1 MQIKDWPDIP
11 FWEELART
19 SPECTFYHT
28 PLWHDIVIK
37 AYKDYSI
44 GTRGFI
50 FDNGGRAVFPFIQ
63 TKKGRPLLG
72 KSRLKSSVFGGY
84 GGIIADTS
92 AGAAQQQEIYAF
104 LVKQR
109 ASISID
115 TNPFSKTAVK
125 LPDGFICKE
134 DFTQALALTRDE
146 QALYQKLNRGGKSN
160 LNQAKKH
167 GITVRLAKTEQDI
180 HTYYALYK
188 DTLRRWGDG
197 ALFEYP
203 ESLFFTIF
211 AHAGDGIKIWLAEKE
226 AVIVAGVIIFYWNR
240 IATYWHGASHQ
251 DYFQCYPNN
260 MLHMEIIR
268 DAAAA
273 GFHYYDFGPSG
284 GQEGVARFKKSFG
297 AVELPFVSAHRK
309 FR

>member
-1 MQIKDWPDIP
+1 MQIKDWPDVP
-11 FWEELART
+11 FWEELARAN
-19 SPECTFYHT
+19 PACTFYHT

-50 FDNGGRAVFPFIQ
+50 FDNGGRAAFPFIQ
-63 TKKGRPLLG
+63 TKNGRPLLG

-92 AGAAQQQEIYAF
+92 VGAAQQQEVYDF

-125 LPDGFICKE
+125 LPEGFICKE
-134 DFTQALALTRDE
+134 DFTQALTLTKDE

-167 GITVRLAKTEQDI
+167 GITVRLARTDADV
-180 HTYYALYK
+180 HAYYALYR

-211 AHAGDGIKIWLAEKE
+211 AHAGNAIKIWLAEKE
-226 AVIVAGVIIFYWNR
+226 GVIVAGVIIFYWNR

-273 GFHYYDFGPSG
+273 GFHFYDFGPSG
-284 GQEGVARFKKSFG
+284 GQEGVVRFKKSFG
-297 AVELPFVSAHRK
+297 AQELPFVSAHRK

>member
-167 GITVRLAKTEQDI
+167 GITVRPARTEADI
-180 HTYYALYK
+180 QAYYALYR
-188 DTLRRWGDG
+188 DTLRRWGDS

-203 ESLFFTIF
+203 ESLLFTIF
-211 AHAGDGIKIWLAEKE
+211 AHAGGTIKIWLAEKE
-226 AVIVAGVIIFYWNR
+226 AVIVAGVIIFYWNK

>member
-1 MQIKDWPDIP
+1 MQIKDWPDVP
-11 FWEELART
+11 FWEELARAN
-19 SPECTFYHT
+19 PACTFYHT

-50 FDNGGRAVFPFIQ
+50 FDNGGRAAFPFIQ

-92 AGAAQQQEIYAF
+92 VGAAQQQEVYDF

-125 LPDGFICKE
+125 LPEGFICKE
-134 DFTQALALTRDE
+134 DFTQALTLTKDE

-160 LNQAKKH
+160 HNQAKKH
-167 GITVRLAKTEQDI
+167 GITVRLARTDADV
-180 HTYYALYK
+180 HAYYALYR

-211 AHAGDGIKIWLAEKE
+211 AHAGNAIKIWLAEKE
-226 AVIVAGVIIFYWNR
+226 GVIVAGVIIFYWNR

-273 GFHYYDFGPSG
+273 GFHFYDFGPSG
-284 GQEGVARFKKSFG
+284 GQEGVVRFKKSFG
-297 AVELPFVSAHRK
+297 AQELPFVSAHRK
-309 FR
+309 FH

>member
-1 MQIKDWPDIP
+1 MQIKKWPDVA
-11 FWEELART
+11 FWNELASA
-19 SPECTFYHT
+19 SPASTFYHT
-28 PLWHDIVIK
+28 PLWHTIVIE
-37 AYKDYSI
+37 AYKDYAI
-44 GTRGFI
+44 GTCGFV
-50 FDNGGRAVFPFIQ
+50 FNNGGRVVFPCIQ

-84 GGIIADTS
+84 GGCIADNNVTV
-92 AGAAQQQEIYAF
+92 AQQREIYDW

-109 ASISID
+109 ASIAID
-115 TNPFSKTAVK
+115 TNPFVKTAVK
-125 LPDGFICKE
+125 LPEGFICRE
-134 DFTQALALTRDE
+134 DFTQALTLSKDE
-146 QALYQKLNRGGKSN
+146 QTLYQKLNRGGKSN

-167 GITVRLAKTEQDI
+167 GITVRLARTDSDI
-180 HTYYALYK
+180 HAYYALYR
-188 DTLRRWGDG
+188 DTLRRWGDS

-273 GFHYYDFGPSG
+273 GFRYYDFGPSG